1 MDKRLCIMDCN
12 NKNGL
17 IFELCS
23 YIMCFGKFRLNWYNI
38 KNIITMLLNIKLTLV
53 IIMKDIKIMLDG
65 RIYKEVVI
73 YGI

>member
-23 YIMCFGKFRLNWYNI
+23 YIMCFWYNI

-65 RIYKEVVI
+65 RIYKEAVI